1 MVEKE
6 LIQIIN
12 KQVDTNLSEDIL
24 KNELQQKLTAFINEL
39 ILNDFQ
45 RLISILYKVDVDE
58 KKLKRILKENTGT
71 NAGKIIADLIIEREI
86 QKIETRKQFGSKK

>member
-12 KQVDTNLSEDIL
+12 KQVDTNLTEDIS
-24 KNELQQKLTAFINEL
+24 KNELQEKLTAFINEL

-45 RLISILYKVDVDE
+45 RLITILYRIDVDE

-71 NAGKIIADLIIEREI
+71 DAGEIIATLVIEREI

>member
-12 KQVDTNLSEDIL
+12 KQIDTDLTKDISRH
-24 KNELQQKLTAFINEL
+24 ELLQKLTVFINDL

-45 RLISILYKVDVDE
+45 RLVAILYKVDVSE
-58 KKLKRILKENTGT
+58 NKLKRILKED
-71 NAGKIIADLIIEREI
+71 AGKDAADIIARLIIEREI

>member
-6 LIQIIN
+6 LIQLIN
-12 KQVDTNLSEDIL
+12 KQIDTDLTKDISRH
-24 KNELQQKLTAFINEL
+24 ELLQKLTVFINDL

-45 RLISILYKVDVDE
+45 RLVAILYKVDVDE
-58 KKLKRILKENTGT
+58 NKLKRILKED
-71 NAGKIIADLIIEREI
+71 AGKDAADIIARLIIEREI

>member
-12 KQVDTNLSEDIL
+12 KQVDIDLSEDIS
-24 KNELQQKLTAFINEL
+24 KNELQQKFTVFINKL
-39 ILNDFQ
+39 IVNDFQ
-45 RLISILYKVDVDE
+45 RLITILYRVDVDE
-58 KKLKRILKENTGT
+58 LKLKRLLKENAEN
-71 NAGKIIADLIIEREI
+71 NAGEIIANLIIEREI

>member
-12 KQVDTNLSEDIL
+12 KQINANLTKDISRH
-24 KNELQQKLTAFINEL
+24 ELQQKLTVFINDL

-45 RLISILYKVDVDE
+45 KLISILYKVDVDE
-58 KKLKRILKENTGT
+58 KKLKRILKENAGT
-71 NAGKIIADLIIEREI
+71 DAGEIIAGLIIEREI
-86 QKIETRKQFGSKK
+86 QKIETRKKFGSKK